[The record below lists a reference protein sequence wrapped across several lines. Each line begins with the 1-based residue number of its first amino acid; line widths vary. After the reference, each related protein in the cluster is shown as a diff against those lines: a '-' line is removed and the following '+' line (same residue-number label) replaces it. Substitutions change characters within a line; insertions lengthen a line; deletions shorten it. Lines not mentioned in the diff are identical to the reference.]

1 MCVSIQPS
9 KALKHFEEHCVQFFA
24 LPTSPQI
31 TQDPALWGTTLDVS
45 ADVPEDHQSEATIT
59 GVYVNGAPVKFT
71 RWPYKLAVWVA
82 PRIPYEAA
90 RVRVVYSIPT
100 KAPHG
105 PPESFPEHI
114 QARPS
119 PTTHYGLQ
127 ARI

>member
-1 MCVSIQPS
+1 MSLSIDHP
-9 KALKHFEEHCVQFFA
+9 EHCVERSVQFFA

-45 ADVPEDHQSEATIT
+45 ADVLEEHRAGAVIK
-59 GVYVNGAPVKFT
+59 GVYVNGTPRNFT
-71 RWPYKLAVWVA
+71 RWPDRLAVWVA

-114 QARPS
+114 RAHPS
-119 PTTHYGLQ
+119 PTIHYGLQ